1 MSFVS
6 QRSLFLFL
14 LPPFPTTIKTTFSPY
29 KTTFRFLPTPTTMQN
44 FFIIFSLLLF
54 LGVTIVEAQQEGK
67 AVVQQQQLWCVAKN
81 NAEDT
86 ALQQALDWACGPGGA
101 NCGPIQN
108 SGPCYDPN
116 DLIDMATYAFNDYCL
131 KHGMSD
137 ETCNFSNTAALTA
150 LDPSNFFFF
159 LIFFSL
165 FIYIYIVLR
174 TSCIL
179 FFGIK
184 SLFLIYL
191 EFSGHD
197 KCKYTSR

>member
-150 LDPSNFFFF
+150 LDPS
-159 LIFFSL
+159 
-165 FIYIYIVLR
+165 
-174 TSCIL
+174 
-179 FFGIK
+179 
-184 SLFLIYL
+184 
-191 EFSGHD
+191 HD
-197 KCKYTSR
+197 KCKYTSSKSNRTGPKWRVDVECRWRKMKVNSHGGRRAR